1 MPHGE
6 RMSTYPRLVAAALSC
21 AFSTALIAADYAGPK
36 PAAGKGAATSTAT
49 KTEPE
54 AEAKIE
60 GFVIA
65 RNGGGF
71 MGVVTQG
78 ATLTVTFYDAKKK
91 KAAPEGVARV
101 AVRWHDTKPRRA
113 VLMPNGE
120 ATFISPTIFR
130 PPYRYNATL
139 VVVGAAAAAGAG
151 ASDNDEAPETEYL
164 GRWRARRRRR
174 RRRRRIRRSWA
185 GRPRQHPGRVRSP
198 DRRRRSS
205 RGGMERAGVVRGLDG
220 V

>member
-1 MPHGE
+1 MRPTFCSVSAVVLLTACH
-6 RMSTYPRLVAAALSC
+6 AL
-21 AFSTALIAADYAGPK
+21 AAADY
-36 PAAGKGAATSTAT
+36 PAAKPTAT
-49 KTEPE
+49 PAPAPAAKTEAKAEP
-54 AEAKIE
+54 EAKIE

-113 VLMPNGE
+113 ILMPSGE
-120 ATFISPTIFR
+120 ATFVSPTVFR

-139 VVVGAAAAAGAG
+139 VLVGAGAAAA
-151 ASDNDEAPETEYL
+151 DNDQEPETETYVFNL
-164 GRWRARRRRR
+164 N
-174 RRRRRIRRSWA
+174 ST
-185 GRPRQHPGRVRSP
+185 
-198 DRRRRSS
+198 
-205 RGGMERAGVVRGLDG
+205 
-220 V
+220 